1 MMHDEGPS
9 LLLPSR
15 LVADEQSGLFENTED
30 GRTLPAR
37 RPGRLETETLDARR
51 PVFAHQLGGH
61 FMGAYVLGLYHKKHT
76 SPP

>member
-51 PVFAHQLGGH
+51 PVLLTNLVGISW
-61 FMGAYVLGLYHKKHT
+61 VLMF
-76 SPP
+76 